1 MYKHFVDG
9 KFNGQD
15 PEKPSKQNRK
25 LCQVFPKYMFITLH
39 YDVPVVRNPVED
51 SATIRSRAIKIA
63 KSNFE

>member
-1 MYKHFVDG
+1 MYKHFADG

-15 PEKPSKQNRK
+15 PEKPSKQNLK

-39 YDVPVVRNPVED
+39 YDVQVVRNLVQD
-51 SATIRSRAIKIA
+51 SATIWSRAIKIA